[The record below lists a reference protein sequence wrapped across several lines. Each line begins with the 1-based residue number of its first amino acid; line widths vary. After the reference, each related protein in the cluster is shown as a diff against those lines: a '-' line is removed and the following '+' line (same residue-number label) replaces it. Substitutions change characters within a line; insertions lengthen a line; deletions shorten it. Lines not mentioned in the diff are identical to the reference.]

1 MVEPVGLTKKFR
13 GLNPQEVDQ
22 YLEKLKQSQEEEI
35 RSLEKQLENIREEKN
50 LLYKKVYE
58 LQEKWANKSE
68 EKDLL
73 DLALLR
79 TKNIAELLLQ
89 KAINEV
95 KELLDEA
102 EKKNADNKKKT
113 SNIEEEIALI
123 QTQIQSMLES
133 LNSVFK
139 ETENEKTSQLSN
151 KIIHFNDIM
160 HEKKTKDNE
169 KENIEENVWQEEQP
183 ITADG
188 TRVSDLTKNSNV
200 KENNQQF
207 KKMMEKLAKVLNN
220 QEEKKDTEE
229 DLKNPNVDN
238 EAVSNQSENNF
249 WAEQD
254 HKAEKEIASTVKE
267 NEEPEN
273 SEATSIQ
280 VIETPSISN
289 EEISQVHDEDK
300 KVEIKEEIQR
310 GIDNLEKQEQNVL
323 KDKDNATKRGNIAGS
338 PAISAEINNIRF
350 KYIAGKIAGQDLYDS
365 SGKLIIAKG
374 KVITSEIVATV
385 ETEGKLPELIVN
397 MVLPGMEE

>member
-1 MVEPVGLTKKFR
+1 MVEPAGLTKTFR
-13 GLNPQEVDQ
+13 GLNTQEVDQ
-22 YLEKLKQSQEEEI
+22 YLEKLKQSQDEEI
-35 RSLEKQLENIREEKN
+35 KNLEKQLENIREEKD

-68 EKDLL
+68 EKELL

-102 EKKNADNKKKT
+102 EKKNAHNKKKT
-113 SNIEEEIALI
+113 ANLEEEIAII

-139 ETENEKTSQLSN
+139 ETDNEKTSQFSN
-151 KIIHFNDIM
+151 KIISFNDIM
-160 HEKKTKDNE
+160 HEKKAKDNE
-169 KENIEENVWQEEQP
+169 KENIEENIWQEEQP

-188 TRVSDLTKNSNV
+188 TRVSDFTKNTNV

-207 KKMMEKLAKVLNN
+207 KKMMDKLAKVLNN
-220 QEEKKDTEE
+220 QEEEKELE
-229 DLKNPNVDN
+229 
-238 EAVSNQSENNF
+238 ENNINENDF
-249 WAEQD
+249 GAEQD
-254 HKAEKEIASTVKE
+254 HKAEDEIASTANE

-273 SEATSIQ
+273 SEITSTQ
-280 VIETPSISN
+280 VIETSSIN
-289 EEISQVHDEDK
+289 IEETTQMRDEDK
-300 KVEIKEEIQR
+300 KVEIEEEIQR
-310 GIDNLEKQEQNVL
+310 EIDNLEKQEQTVL
-323 KDKDNATKRGNIAGS
+323 KDKKDTGS

-350 KYIAGKIAGQDLYDS
+350 KYITGKIAGRDLYDPT
-365 SGKLIIAKG
+365 GELIIAKG
-374 KVITSEIVATV
+374 KVITSEIVARV

-397 MVLPGMEE
+397 MILPGMEE